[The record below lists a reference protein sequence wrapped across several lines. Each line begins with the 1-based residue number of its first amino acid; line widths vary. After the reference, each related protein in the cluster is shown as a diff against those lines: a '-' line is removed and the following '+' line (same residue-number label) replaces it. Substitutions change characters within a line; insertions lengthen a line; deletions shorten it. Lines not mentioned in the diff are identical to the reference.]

1 MATLPNGQIY
11 PGQPALHSGFSQ
23 TVDGGILKAAATSTL
38 AAQAA
43 NVAAVKGLGAGQK
56 GGRRKTFKRRRSL
69 KGGGPNVVPLE
80 IPTAGSIPGVDPV
93 KNQIAGVDALNHL
106 RTGAMYDKLASAAP
120 YKVGGSRLRAEN
132 EQLAGRRKHTR
143 KTKKHGRRH
152 SRNHRRSKRKSSHRR
167 RGSNRRV

>member
-38 AAQAA
+38 AAQSA

-56 GGRRKTFKRRRSL
+56 GGRRTRRHRRFR
-69 KGGGPNVVPLE
+69 GGGPNVVPLE

-106 RTGAMYDKLASAAP
+106 RTGAMYDKLASSAP
-120 YKVGGSRLRAEN
+120 YKVGGFRMRE
-132 EQLAGRRKHTR
+132 EDGDIGGRRKHSR
-143 KTKKHGRRH
+143 KTKKHGRRR

-167 RGSNRRV
+167 RGSNRRI